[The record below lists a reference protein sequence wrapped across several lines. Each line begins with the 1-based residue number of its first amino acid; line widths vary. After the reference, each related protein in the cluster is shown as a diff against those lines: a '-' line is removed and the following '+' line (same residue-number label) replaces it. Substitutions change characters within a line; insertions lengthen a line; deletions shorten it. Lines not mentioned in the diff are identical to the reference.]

1 MHLWELHFN
10 HHINKEK
17 KMKKTVILSI
27 IMMLSVGLFVT
38 SCKSDDETPVVPMT
52 TVILEIPSNLANAVL
67 SNASGALTNVQTQK
81 VVNVTN
87 DQFVK
92 TGNNYQIQ
100 LSNLEEGTYN
110 IEVKGHLDFTLN
122 GVAGQKDFEVKSDNV
137 SISEKSST
145 IKLTVSTFTA
155 QGGFV
160 ISEIFFTGTS
170 TAEGKSYSG
179 DQYMIITNNSDVT
192 LYADSIAVLESAFL
206 TTQKQ
211 DYTPDIM
218 ATDFSVQ
225 ACYMIPG
232 NGKSVPVAPGASLT
246 LAVNAINHKAE
257 QPQSIDLSGADF
269 EFYDE
274 SSNANFTDP
283 DGKAPNLDKW
293 YCYTA
298 TIYQFHS
305 RGFNSMAIAKMKT
318 TKEDWLENYVYDA
331 SYLFVYGDFSKEMT
345 KKGIYRVPN
354 SWILDGVNLSV
365 ESVREWNVLDASVDA
380 GWTYCGK
387 VDKDVTRFN
396 KSVIRKQDGNG
407 KYIDTNNSTND
418 FTPEAPAS
426 LLK

>member
-1 MHLWELHFN
+1 
-10 HHINKEK
+10 
-17 KMKKTVILSI
+17 MKKNLFACI
-27 IMMLSVGLFVT
+27 IAMLSVGIMFTL
-38 SCKSDDETPVVPMT
+38 CSDDKTPVVAQT
-52 TVILEIPSNLANAVL
+52 AVSLEIPANLENVVLTGANLVMTNVATQEAYI
-67 SNASGALTNVQTQK
+67 ASGDNVFQK
-81 VVNVTN
+81 N
-87 DQFVK
+87 
-92 TGNNYQIQ
+92 GNKYQIVVAD
-100 LSNLEEGTYN
+100 LEEGNYN
-110 IEVKGHLDFTLN
+110 ISISGHLDFELN
-122 GVAGQKDFEVKSDNV
+122 NVAGQKDFEVSSENV
-137 SISEKSST
+137 KISETSPAVQMV
-145 IKLTVSTFTA
+145 VSTFTA

-160 ISEIFFTGTS
+160 ISEIFFTGTT

-179 DQYMIITNNSDVT
+179 DQYICITNNSDVT

-232 NGKSVPVAPGASLT
+232 TGKSVPVEPGASLT
-246 LAVNAINHKAE
+246 LAVNAINHTVE
-257 QPQSIDLSGADF
+257 QPNSIDLSGADF

-298 TIYQFHS
+298 SVYQFHS

-318 TKEDWLENYVYDA
+318 AKEEWLANNVYDA
-331 SYLFVYGDFSKEMT
+331 EYLFVFGDFSKTMT
-345 KKGIYRVPN
+345 KKGIYKVPN

-365 ESVREWNVLDASVDA
+365 ESVREWNVLDASIDA

-387 VDKDVTRFN
+387 VDKDETRFN
-396 KSVIRKQDGNG
+396 KAVIRKQDANG

-426 LLK
+426 LIK

>member
-1 MHLWELHFN
+1 
-10 HHINKEK
+10 
-17 KMKKTVILSI
+17 MKKTVFLSI
-27 IMMLSVGLFVT
+27 IMMLSVGLFMT
-38 SCKSDDETPVVPMT
+38 SCSSDDDTPIVPMT
-52 TVILEIPSNLANAVL
+52 SLTLEIPANLQNAVL
-67 SNASGALTNVQTQK
+67 SNASAVVTNVQTQQ

-87 DQFVK
+87 DKFLK
-92 TGNNYQIQ
+92 SGDNYQLQ
-100 LSNLEEGTYN
+100 LANLEEGTYN
-110 IEVKGHLDFTLN
+110 VVVKGHLDFTLN
-122 GVAGQKDFEVKSDNV
+122 GIAGQKDFEVKSENV
-137 SISEKSST
+137 SISEKSASL
-145 IKLTVSTFTA
+145 KLAVSTFTA

-170 TAEGKSYSG
+170 TAEGGSYSG
-179 DQYMIITNNSDVT
+179 DQYIRITNNSDVT

-211 DYTPDIM
+211 DYTPDLM
-218 ATDFSVQ
+218 STDFSVQ
-225 ACYMIPG
+225 DCYMIPG
-232 NGKSVPVAPGASLT
+232 NGKSVPVEPGASLT

-257 QPQSIDLSGADF
+257 QPNSIDMSGADF

-318 TKEDWLENYVYDA
+318 TKEDWLQNYVYDA
-331 SYLFVYGDFSKEMT
+331 KYLFVFGDFSKEMT
-345 KKGIYRVPN
+345 KKGIYKVPN
-354 SWILDGVNLSV
+354 AWILDGVNLSV
-365 ESVREWNVLDASVDA
+365 ESVREWNVLDASIDA

-387 VDKDVTRFN
+387 VDRDETRFN
-396 KSVIRKQDGNG
+396 KSVIRKQDANG

>member
-1 MHLWELHFN
+1 
-10 HHINKEK
+10 
-17 KMKKTVILSI
+17 
-27 IMMLSVGLFVT
+27 MMLSIGLFMT
-38 SCKSDDETPVVPMT
+38 SCSSDDKTPVVPLT
-52 TVILEIPSNLANAVL
+52 SLTLEIPSNLENAVL
-67 SNASGALTNVQTQK
+67 TNASAIVTNVQTQK

-87 DQFVK
+87 DQFLK
-92 TGNNYQIQ
+92 NGNNYQLQ
-100 LSNLEEGTYN
+100 LNNLEEGTYN
-110 IEVKGHLDFTLN
+110 VAMKGHLDFTLN

-137 SISEKSST
+137 SISEKSSSL
-145 IKLTVSTFTA
+145 KLTVSTFTA

-170 TAEGKSYSG
+170 TAEGGSYSG
-179 DQYMIITNNSDVT
+179 DQYIRITNNSDVT

-218 ATDFSVQ
+218 STDFSVQ

-232 NGKSVPVAPGASLT
+232 TGKSVPVEPGASLT

-257 QPQSIDLSGADF
+257 QPNSIDLSGADF

-283 DGKAPNLDKW
+283 DGTAPNLDKW

-318 TKEDWLENYVYDA
+318 TKEDWLQNNVYDA
-331 SYLFVYGDFSKEMT
+331 KYLFVFGDFSKEMT
-345 KKGIYRVPN
+345 KKGIYKVPN
-354 SWILDGVNLSV
+354 AWILDGVNLSV
-365 ESVREWNVLDASVDA
+365 ESVREWNVLDASIDA
-380 GWTYCGK
+380 SWTYCGK
-387 VDKDVTRFN
+387 VDRDETRFN
-396 KSVIRKQDGNG
+396 KSVIRKQDAKG
-407 KYIDTNNSTND
+407 KYSATNKSTND

>member
-1 MHLWELHFN
+1 
-10 HHINKEK
+10 
-17 KMKKTVILSI
+17 MKKNLFLSI
-27 IMMLSVGLFVT
+27 IMMLSVGLFTT
-38 SCKSDDETPVVPMT
+38 SCSNDETPIVPLT
-52 TVILEIPSNLANAVL
+52 SLTLEIPSNLENAVL
-67 SNASGALTNVQTQK
+67 SNASATITNVQTQK
-81 VVNVTN
+81 VTNVTN
-87 DQFVK
+87 DQFLK
-92 TGNNYQIQ
+92 SGDNYQ
-100 LSNLEEGTYN
+100 LALENLEEGTYN
-110 IEVKGHLDFTLN
+110 VAIQGHLDFTLN
-122 GVAGQKDFEVKSDNV
+122 GVAGQKDFDVKSENV
-137 SISEKSST
+137 SISQKVSSL
-145 IKLTVSTFTA
+145 KLAVSTFTA

-160 ISEIFFTGTS
+160 ISEIFFTGTLS
-170 TAEGKSYSG
+170 AEGKSYSG
-179 DQYMIITNNSDVT
+179 DQYIRITNNSDVT

-218 ATDFSVQ
+218 STDFSVQ

-232 NGKSVPVAPGASLT
+232 DGKSVPVEPGATLT
-246 LAVNAINHKAE
+246 LAINAINHTTE
-257 QPQSIDLSGADF
+257 EPQSIDLSGADF

-318 TKEDWLENYVYDA
+318 SKEDWLANYVYDA
-331 SYLFVYGDFSKEMT
+331 KYLFVFGDFSREMT
-345 KKGIYRVPN
+345 KKGIYKVPN

-365 ESVREWNVLDASVDA
+365 ESVREWNVLDASIDA

-387 VDKDVTRFN
+387 VDRDETRFN
-396 KSVIRKQDGNG
+396 KSVIRKQDAEG
-407 KYIDTNNSTND
+407 KYVDTNNSTND

>member
-1 MHLWELHFN
+1 
-10 HHINKEK
+10 
-17 KMKKTVILSI
+17 MKKNLFACI
-27 IMMLSVGLFVT
+27 IAMLSVGIMFT
-38 SCKSDDETPVVPMT
+38 SCSDDKTPVVAQT
-52 TVILEIPSNLANAVL
+52 AVSLEIPANLENVVLTGANLVMTNVATQQAYI
-67 SNASGALTNVQTQK
+67 ASGDNVFQK
-81 VVNVTN
+81 N
-87 DQFVK
+87 
-92 TGNNYQIQ
+92 GNKYQIVVAD
-100 LSNLEEGTYN
+100 LEEGNYN
-110 IEVKGHLDFTLN
+110 ISISGHLDFELN
-122 GVAGQKDFEVKSDNV
+122 NVAGQKDFEVSSENV
-137 SISEKSST
+137 KISETSPAVQMV
-145 IKLTVSTFTA
+145 VSTFTA

-160 ISEIFFTGTS
+160 ISEIFFTGTT

-179 DQYMIITNNSDVT
+179 DQYIRITNNSDVT

-232 NGKSVPVAPGASLT
+232 TGKSVPVEPGASLT
-246 LAVNAINHKAE
+246 LAVNAINHTVE
-257 QPQSIDLSGADF
+257 QPNSIDLSGADF

-274 SSNANFTDP
+274 SSNASFTDP

-298 TIYQFHS
+298 SVYQFHS

-318 TKEDWLENYVYDA
+318 AKEEWLANNVYDA
-331 SYLFVYGDFSKEMT
+331 EYLFVFGDFSKTMT
-345 KKGIYRVPN
+345 KKGIYKVPN

-365 ESVREWNVLDASVDA
+365 ESVREWNVLDASIDA

-387 VDKDVTRFN
+387 VDKDEIRFN
-396 KSVIRKQDGNG
+396 KAVIRKQDANG

-426 LLK
+426 LIK

>member
-1 MHLWELHFN
+1 
-10 HHINKEK
+10 
-17 KMKKTVILSI
+17 MKKTVFLSI
-27 IMMLSVGLFVT
+27 MMMLSIGLFMT
-38 SCKSDDETPVVPMT
+38 SCSSDDKTPVVPLT
-52 TVILEIPSNLANAVL
+52 SLTLEIPSNLENAVL
-67 SNASGALTNVQTQK
+67 TNASAIVTNVQTQK
-81 VVNVTN
+81 VVNVAN
-87 DQFVK
+87 DQFLK
-92 TGNNYQIQ
+92 NGNNYQLQ
-100 LSNLEEGTYN
+100 LNNLEEGTYN
-110 IEVKGHLDFTLN
+110 VAMKGHLDFTLN

-137 SISEKSST
+137 SISEKSSSL
-145 IKLTVSTFTA
+145 KLTVSTFTA

-170 TAEGKSYSG
+170 TAEGGSYSG
-179 DQYMIITNNSDVT
+179 DQYIRITNNSDVT

-218 ATDFSVQ
+218 STDFSVQ

-232 NGKSVPVAPGASLT
+232 TGKSVPVEPGASLT

-257 QPQSIDLSGADF
+257 QPNSIDLSGADF

-283 DGKAPNLDKW
+283 NGTAPDLDKW

-318 TKEDWLENYVYDA
+318 TKEDWLQNNVYDA
-331 SYLFVYGDFSKEMT
+331 KYLFVFGDFSKEMT
-345 KKGIYRVPN
+345 KKGIYKVPN
-354 SWILDGVNLSV
+354 AWILDGVNLSV
-365 ESVREWNVLDASVDA
+365 ESVREWNVLDASIDA

-387 VDKDVTRFN
+387 VDRDETRFN
-396 KSVIRKQDGNG
+396 KSVIRKQDAKG

>member
-1 MHLWELHFN
+1 
-10 HHINKEK
+10 
-17 KMKKTVILSI
+17 MKKTVFLSI
-27 IMMLSVGLFVT
+27 MMMLSVGLFMT
-38 SCKSDDETPVVPMT
+38 SCSSDDDTPVVPMT
-52 TVILEIPSNLANAVL
+52 SLTLEIPANLTNAVL
-67 SNASGALTNVQTQK
+67 SNASAVVTNVQTQQ

-87 DQFVK
+87 DKFQK
-92 TGNNYQIQ
+92 SGDNYQLQ
-100 LSNLEEGTYN
+100 LANLEEGTYN
-110 IEVKGHLDFTLN
+110 VVVKGHLDFTLN
-122 GVAGQKDFEVKSDNV
+122 GIAGQKDFEVKSENV
-137 SISEKSST
+137 SISEKSASL
-145 IKLTVSTFTA
+145 KLAVSTFMA

-170 TAEGKSYSG
+170 TAEGGSYSG
-179 DQYMIITNNSDVT
+179 DQYIRITNNSDVT

-211 DYTPDIM
+211 DYTPDLM
-218 ATDFSVQ
+218 STDFSVQ

-232 NGKSVPVAPGASLT
+232 NGKSVPVEPGASFT

-257 QPQSIDLSGADF
+257 QPNSIDMSGADF

-305 RGFNSMAIAKMKT
+305 RGFNSMAIARMKT
-318 TKEDWLENYVYDA
+318 TKEDWLQNYVYDA
-331 SYLFVYGDFSKEMT
+331 MYLFVFGDFSKEMT
-345 KKGIYRVPN
+345 KKGIYKVPN
-354 SWILDGVNLSV
+354 AWILDGVNLSV
-365 ESVREWNVLDASVDA
+365 ESVREWNVLDASIDA

-387 VDKDVTRFN
+387 VDRDETRFN
-396 KSVIRKQDGNG
+396 KSVIRKQDTNG

-418 FTPEAPAS
+418 FTAEAPAS

>member
-1 MHLWELHFN
+1 M
-10 HHINKEK
+10 
-17 KMKKTVILSI
+17 
-27 IMMLSVGLFVT
+27 T
-38 SCKSDDETPVVPMT
+38 SLT
-52 TVILEIPSNLANAVL
+52 LEIPANLTNAVL
-67 SNASGALTNVQTQK
+67 SNASAVVTNVQTQQ

-87 DQFVK
+87 DKFLK
-92 TGNNYQIQ
+92 SGDNYQLQ
-100 LSNLEEGTYN
+100 LANLEEGTYN
-110 IEVKGHLDFTLN
+110 VVVKGHLDFTLN
-122 GVAGQKDFEVKSDNV
+122 GIAGQKDFEVKSENV
-137 SISEKSST
+137 SISEKSASL
-145 IKLTVSTFTA
+145 KLAVSTFTA

-170 TAEGKSYSG
+170 TAEGGSYSG
-179 DQYMIITNNSDVT
+179 DQYIRITNNSDVT
-192 LYADSIAVLESAFL
+192 LYADSIAVLESAFM
-206 TTQKQ
+206 TTQKE
-211 DYTPDIM
+211 DYTPDLM
-218 ATDFSVQ
+218 STDFSVQ

-232 NGKSVPVAPGASLT
+232 NGKSVPVEPGASLT

-257 QPQSIDLSGADF
+257 QPNSIDMSGADF

-318 TKEDWLENYVYDA
+318 TKEDWLQNYVYDA
-331 SYLFVYGDFSKEMT
+331 KYLFVFGDFSKEMT
-345 KKGIYRVPN
+345 KKGIYKVPN
-354 SWILDGVNLSV
+354 AWILDGVNLSV
-365 ESVREWNVLDASVDA
+365 ESVREWNVLDASIDA

-387 VDKDVTRFN
+387 VDRDETRFN
-396 KSVIRKQDGNG
+396 KSVIRKQDTNG

-418 FTPEAPAS
+418 FTAEAPAS

>member
-1 MHLWELHFN
+1 
-10 HHINKEK
+10 
-17 KMKKTVILSI
+17 MKKNLFACI
-27 IMMLSVGLFVT
+27 IAMLSLGIMFT
-38 SCKSDDETPVVPMT
+38 SCSDDKTPVVSQ
-52 TVILEIPSNLANAVL
+52 VAVSLEIPANLENVELTGANLVMTNVATQEAYV
-67 SNASGALTNVQTQK
+67 ASGDNVFRKNGNKYQLI
-81 VVNVTN
+81 V
-87 DQFVK
+87 DQ
-92 TGNNYQIQ
+92 
-100 LSNLEEGTYN
+100 LEEGNYN
-110 IEVKGHLDFTLN
+110 VSISGHLDFELN
-122 GVAGQKDFEVKSDNV
+122 NVAGQKDFEVSSENV
-137 SISEKSST
+137 KISETSPAVQMV
-145 IKLTVSTFTA
+145 VSTFTA

-179 DQYMIITNNSDVT
+179 DQYIRITNNSDVT

-218 ATDFSVQ
+218 STDFSVQ

-232 NGKSVPVAPGASLT
+232 TGKSVPVEPGASLT
-246 LAVNAINHKAE
+246 LAVNAINHTAE
-257 QPQSIDLSGADF
+257 EPNSIDLSDADF
-269 EFYDE
+269 EFYDV
-274 SSNANFTDP
+274 SSNANYTDP
-283 DGKAPNLDKW
+283 DGTAPNLDKW

-305 RGFNSMAIAKMKT
+305 RGFNSMAIARMKT
-318 TKEDWLENYVYDA
+318 DKEDWLANYVYDA
-331 SYLFVYGDFSKEMT
+331 EYLFVFGDFSKTMT
-345 KKGIYRVPN
+345 KKGIYKVPN

-365 ESVREWNVLDASVDA
+365 ESVREWNVLDASIDA

-387 VDKDVTRFN
+387 VDRDDTRFN
-396 KSVIRKQDGNG
+396 KAVIRKQDANG

>member
-1 MHLWELHFN
+1 
-10 HHINKEK
+10 
-17 KMKKTVILSI
+17 MKKNLFLSI
-27 IMMLSVGLFVT
+27 IMMLSVGLFTT
-38 SCKSDDETPVVPMT
+38 SCSNDETPIVPLT
-52 TVILEIPSNLANAVL
+52 SLTLEIPSNLENAVL
-67 SNASGALTNVQTQK
+67 SNASATITNVQTQK
-81 VVNVTN
+81 VTNVTN
-87 DQFVK
+87 DQFLK
-92 TGNNYQIQ
+92 SGDNYQ
-100 LSNLEEGTYN
+100 LALENLEEGTYN
-110 IEVKGHLDFTLN
+110 VAIQGHLDFTLN
-122 GVAGQKDFEVKSDNV
+122 GVAGQKDFDVKSENV
-137 SISEKSST
+137 SISQKASSL
-145 IKLTVSTFTA
+145 KLAVSTFTA

-160 ISEIFFTGTS
+160 ISEIFFTGTLS
-170 TAEGKSYSG
+170 AEGKSYSG
-179 DQYMIITNNSDVT
+179 DQYIRITNNSDVT

-218 ATDFSVQ
+218 STDFSVQ

-232 NGKSVPVAPGASLT
+232 DGKSVPVEPGATLT
-246 LAVNAINHKAE
+246 LAINAINHTTE
-257 QPQSIDLSGADF
+257 EPQSVDLSGADF

-318 TKEDWLENYVYDA
+318 SKEDWLANYVYDA
-331 SYLFVYGDFSKEMT
+331 KYLFVFGDFSREMT
-345 KKGIYRVPN
+345 KKGIYKVPN

-365 ESVREWNVLDASVDA
+365 ESVREWNVLDASIDA

-387 VDKDVTRFN
+387 VDRDETRFN
-396 KSVIRKQDGNG
+396 KSVIRKQDAEG
-407 KYIDTNNSTND
+407 KYVDTNNSTND

>member
-1 MHLWELHFN
+1 
-10 HHINKEK
+10 
-17 KMKKTVILSI
+17 MKKTVLLSI
-27 IMMLSVGLFVT
+27 MMMLSFGIAMT
-38 SCKSDDETPVVPMT
+38 SCSSDDETPVVPLT
-52 TVILEIPSNLANAVL
+52 TLTLEIPSNLENAVL
-67 SNASGALTNVQTQK
+67 TNASAVVTNVQTQK
-81 VVNVTN
+81 VVSVTN

-92 TGNNYQIQ
+92 SDNGYQ
-100 LSNLEEGTYN
+100 LLLPDLEEGTYN
-110 IEVKGHLDFTLN
+110 VAMNGHLDFTLN

-137 SISEKSST
+137 SISELSASL
-145 IKLTVSTFTA
+145 KLAVSTFTA

-170 TAEGKSYSG
+170 TAEGGSYSG
-179 DQYMIITNNSDVT
+179 DQYIRITNNSDVT

-211 DYTPDIM
+211 EYTPDVM

-232 NGKSVPVAPGASLT
+232 TGKSVPVEPGASLT

-257 QPQSIDLSGADF
+257 QPNSIDLSGADF

-283 DGKAPNLDKW
+283 DGKAANLDKW

-318 TKEDWLENYVYDA
+318 TKEDWLANNVYDA
-331 SYLFVYGDFSKEMT
+331 KYLFVFGDFSREMT
-345 KKGIYRVPN
+345 KKGLYKVPN

-365 ESVREWNVLDASVDA
+365 ESVREWNVLDASIDA

-387 VDKDVTRFN
+387 VDRDETRFN
-396 KSVIRKQDGNG
+396 KSVIRKQDANG
-407 KYIDTNNSTND
+407 KYVDTNNSSND
-418 FTPEAPAS
+418 FTAEAPAS

>member
-1 MHLWELHFN
+1 
-10 HHINKEK
+10 
-17 KMKKTVILSI
+17 MKKNLFLSI
-27 IMMLSVGLFVT
+27 IMMLSVGLFTT
-38 SCKSDDETPVVPMT
+38 SCSNDETPIVPLT
-52 TVILEIPSNLANAVL
+52 SLTLEIPSNLENAVL
-67 SNASGALTNVQTQK
+67 SNASATITNVQTQK
-81 VVNVTN
+81 VTNVTN
-87 DQFVK
+87 DQFLK
-92 TGNNYQIQ
+92 SGDNYQ
-100 LSNLEEGTYN
+100 LALENLEEGTYN
-110 IEVKGHLDFTLN
+110 VAIQGHLDFTLN
-122 GVAGQKDFEVKSDNV
+122 GVAGQKDFDVKSENV
-137 SISEKSST
+137 SISQKSSSL
-145 IKLTVSTFTA
+145 KLAVSTFTA

-160 ISEIFFTGTS
+160 ISEIFFTGTLS
-170 TAEGKSYSG
+170 AEGKSYSG
-179 DQYMIITNNSDVT
+179 DQYIRITNNSDVT

-218 ATDFSVQ
+218 STDFSVQ

-232 NGKSVPVAPGASLT
+232 DGKSVPVEPGATLT
-246 LAVNAINHKAE
+246 LAINAINHTTE
-257 QPQSIDLSGADF
+257 EPQSVDLSGADF

-318 TKEDWLENYVYDA
+318 SKEDWLANYVYDA
-331 SYLFVYGDFSKEMT
+331 KYLFVFGDFSREMT
-345 KKGIYRVPN
+345 KKGIYKVPN

-365 ESVREWNVLDASVDA
+365 ESVREWNVLDASIDA

-387 VDKDVTRFN
+387 VDRDETRFN
-396 KSVIRKQDGNG
+396 KSVIRKQDADG
-407 KYIDTNNSTND
+407 KYVDTNNSTND